1 MSYILQSHS
10 NVHSPTGFYTFGL
23 QIAKFPCPKRDSNP
37 RRLASSYAKSSQIFL
52 CFGISLLDQF
62 KKNFPKKFF
71 GLIFARN
78 AQKNG
83 FRGLFIK
90 KIFAKNKWPSH
101 RRLAKKSGP
110 LKISGHPLPV
120 NNERSLV
127 IMLLFWFKDVLIV
140 LKTRK
145 KTS

>member
-1 MSYILQSHS
+1 MRGTGIDTRVLQKVFHFDAQYSSLRTILAHS
-10 NVHSPTGFYTFGL
+10 NVHSPTGSYTFGL
-23 QIAKFPCPKRDSNP
+23 QKAKFTCPKRDSNP

-62 KKNFPKKFF
+62 KKKFPKKFF

-90 KIFAKNKWPSH
+90 IFHQKSAPPS
-101 RRLAKKSGP
+101 ATCQKSGP
-110 LKISGHPLPV
+110 LSKSPATPCP
-120 NNERSLV
+120 
-127 IMLLFWFKDVLIV
+127 
-140 LKTRK
+140 
-145 KTS
+145 

>member
-62 KKNFPKKFF
+62 KKNFRSYFCPKRAEKWVSRAFY
-71 GLIFARN
+71 
-78 AQKNG
+78 
-83 FRGLFIK
+83 K